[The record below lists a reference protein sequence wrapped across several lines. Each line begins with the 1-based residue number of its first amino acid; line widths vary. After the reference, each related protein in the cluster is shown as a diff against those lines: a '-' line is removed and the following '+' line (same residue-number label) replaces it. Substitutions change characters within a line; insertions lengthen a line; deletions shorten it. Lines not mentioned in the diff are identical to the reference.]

1 MYFINNINIYQFN
14 RFHELPWSR
23 ALFLP
28 ERKKMHNDKYV
39 QLYEANSFRVIMR
52 KASFAKMY
60 TNTNWHFHDYNK
72 WCLKSNLFVAQMV
85 TSWLFIFPII
95 HQKNIS
101 KCILHD
107 ILVLYLLTINC
118 RIGYLSNILMS
129 VYQKTIKTTEKMTSY
144 HCTIYQLIRYISV

>member
-60 TNTNWHFHDYNK
+60 TNTNCHFHDYNK
-72 WCLKSNLFVAQMV
+72 
-85 TSWLFIFPII
+85 LFIFPII

-107 ILVLYLLTINC
+107 ILVLYLLTINY

-129 VYQKTIKTTEKMTSY
+129 VYQKQLKQQKKWQVIIAQY
-144 HCTIYQLIRYISV
+144 INWFDIYPYN

>member
-1 MYFINNINIYQFN
+1 MNDLWWLTHQYWNTTVSNNYFTQNKGFRDKGFFKELLMYFINNINIYQFN

-72 WCLKSNLFVAQMV
+72 WCLKSNLFVA
-85 TSWLFIFPII
+85 
-95 HQKNIS
+95 
-101 KCILHD
+101 
-107 ILVLYLLTINC
+107 
-118 RIGYLSNILMS
+118 LMS
-129 VYQKTIKTTEKMTSY
+129 KYYQTLYHSAEK
-144 HCTIYQLIRYISV
+144 YI

>member
-1 MYFINNINIYQFN
+1 MDVDPTKLSRNISFGSNRFDQDYQFCIFDIYIYIYRTTYDDLHINIEIQLLVTITLLKIKVLETKVFFKELLMYFINNINIYQFN

-72 WCLKSNLFVAQMV
+72 WYN
-85 TSWLFIFPII
+85 
-95 HQKNIS
+95 NE
-101 KCILHD
+101 
-107 ILVLYLLTINC
+107 
-118 RIGYLSNILMS
+118 MS
-129 VYQKTIKTTEKMTSY
+129 
-144 HCTIYQLIRYISV
+144 L